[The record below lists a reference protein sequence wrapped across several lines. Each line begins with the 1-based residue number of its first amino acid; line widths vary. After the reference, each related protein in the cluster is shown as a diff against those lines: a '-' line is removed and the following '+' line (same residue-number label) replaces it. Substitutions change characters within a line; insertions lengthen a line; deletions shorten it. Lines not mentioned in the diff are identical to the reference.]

1 MSCTSLNSIDT
12 KSNNYIGKLLF
23 GYKDDF
29 ASFNININLSKNNSI
44 IQINKLFYGNVLNI
58 KAYRNQDIF
67 ISPLNYTELIKIPNL
82 INKNFHD
89 WITNCLLKEK
99 FEIVKIE
106 DDFSFKLTC
115 NKNEGKTFYKIRF
128 QEYLLEGYIIKK
140 K

>member
-1 MSCTSLNSIDT
+1 
-12 KSNNYIGKLLF
+12 
-23 GYKDDF
+23 
-29 ASFNININLSKNNSI
+29 
-44 IQINKLFYGNVLNI
+44 
-58 KAYRNQDIF
+58 RNQDIF

-140 K
+140 NEDRNKISSKNKPLLKNFKQKKGWLSQYQNIISIH